1 MQSNQTGQLS
11 AAARQRFAR
20 LEGNAPLTSDWLHT
34 VMIHYAVAPER
45 LQPFVPFELDTR
57 DGRAYVS
64 LVAFNMR
71 RLRPTRFE
79 RLGAVLFA
87 PIGNHPFLNVR
98 TYVRDGNETGIYFLT
113 EYLSNPISVPL
124 GPPVFGLPYR
134 WGRIDYQNEPT
145 ECGHMRGCVC
155 MITAYCG
162 GLANV
167 TACKDSSSTFTYID
181 NHIIERRGAHPHGGV
196 PSPYQSVSF
205 SEAGLF
211 GLYARTARNFV
222 DPPPPTGP
230 YVPGA
235 PEFCKYFFLNDSM
248 GNVRAMVDPSGNV
261 QYQVYDAFGNEMGGG
276 TLMKCNPTSQR
287 MCRLEWRRRGYGR
300 RWRVCE

>member
-57 DGRAYVS
+57 DGRAYIS

-79 RLGAVLFA
+79 RLGALLFA

-134 WGRIDYQNEPT
+134 WGRIDYQNESTKCGRVNGRVCKACNGPALEYEGHLDSRAYKPARAGSLT
-145 ECGHMRGCVC
+145 EFLMERY
-155 MITAYCG
+155 TA
-162 GLANV
+162 
-167 TACKDSSSTFTYID
+167 FTYWRGIRRRFRIWHQPWPQVPVSID
-181 NHIIERRGAHPHGGV
+181 IKNDALLREQTDWYDGAELCGANYSPGV
-196 PSPYQSVSF
+196 TNVW
-205 SEAGLF
+205 
-211 GLYARTARNFV
+211 
-222 DPPPPTGP
+222 
-230 YVPGA
+230 
-235 PEFCKYFFLNDSM
+235 M
-248 GNVRAMVDPSGNV
+248 GRPR
-261 QYQVYDAFGNEMGGG
+261 
-276 TLMKCNPTSQR
+276 LMK
-287 MCRLEWRRRGYGR
+287 RRFASTNANIGKVVLR
-300 RWRVCE
+300 